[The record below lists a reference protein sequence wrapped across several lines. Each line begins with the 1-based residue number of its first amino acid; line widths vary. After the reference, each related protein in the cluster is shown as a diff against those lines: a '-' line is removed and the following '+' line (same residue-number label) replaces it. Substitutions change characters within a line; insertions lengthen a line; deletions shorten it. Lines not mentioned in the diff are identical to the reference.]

1 MSDEIQGA
9 VQIIRVGYEGI
20 EIAMKVGAGGLS
32 AMKQA
37 VEFLKGIM
45 DYEKSIGKTSMRKL
59 LMKGGNLQVF
69 QFKTADM
76 AEVEKLAKKYGILY
90 SKLPDLNLED
100 DLSEIVFHS
109 EAVPRVN
116 MMIQKLKDGKIAG
129 LEEYLK
135 NGDKEQLGKYQKFF
149 KEHNIATAD
158 VTVKE
163 QNVDDVSRNKELTER
178 VDIISKAQNPDLMD
192 VTIDKSLIT
201 EETETQVKT
210 RVPGT
215 FGENVRYVWFDKE
228 DVAEINEGKTLL
240 TFLDKQKEYHL
251 YDNAGQVL
259 ERMYGKKLCDEHYDR
274 VNAEVRKRYE
284 KSLAEAV
291 VKPKVPKQKKV

>member
-59 LMKGGNLQVF
+59 LMKGGDLQVF
-69 QFKTADM
+69 QFKTTDM

-100 DLSEIVFHS
+100 GLSEIVFHS
-109 EAVPRVN
+109 EAVPRIN
-116 MMIQKLKDGKIAG
+116 MMIQKLKSGKIAG

-135 NGDKEQLGKYQKFF
+135 NADKDQLGKYLKFF
-149 KEHNIATAD
+149 KEHDIEKADTVLQEKEAEITA
-158 VTVKE
+158 KE
-163 QNVDDVSRNKELTER
+163 TELVER
-178 VDIISKAQNPDLMD
+178 VEAISKAQNPDLMD

-201 EETETQVKT
+201 EETEDKVKT

-240 TFLDKQKEYHL
+240 TFLDKHKEYPL

-259 ERMYGKKLCDEHYDR
+259 DRMHGKKLFDEHYDR